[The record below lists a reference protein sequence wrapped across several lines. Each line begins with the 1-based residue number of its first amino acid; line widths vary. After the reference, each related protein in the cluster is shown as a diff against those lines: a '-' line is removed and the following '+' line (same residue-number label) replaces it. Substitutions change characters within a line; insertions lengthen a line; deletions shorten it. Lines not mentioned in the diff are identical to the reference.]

1 MPSLTPSS
9 LSTPTAVS
17 PAVCLVCAGNCA
29 LGAHLAVSS
38 RAETASKTGMV
49 MVFGEI
55 TSSGNIDYQKVIRD
69 AIKKIGYDDSS
80 KGLEHIN
87 GIFFRFFFLIR
98 PCLSLQ
104 DSTTRPATCLS
115 PSSSRGM
122 SAFHVE
128 ACFC

>member
-17 PAVCLVCAGNCA
+17 PAVCLVCAGTCV

-80 KGLEHIN
+80 KGPQHPLW
-87 GIFFRFFFLIR
+87 IFLVIFSFVRACPCRIR
-98 PCLSLQ
+98 LQ
-104 DSTTRPATCLS
+104 DLQR
-115 PSSSRGM
+115 
-122 SAFHVE
+122 
-128 ACFC
+128 ACRHRAAEV